1 MIVTETRSGLVE
13 AAHPVSAVAVDS
25 TGRVVESF
33 GTDLERDFFA
43 RSAIKPFQ
51 AFVSQRSGAD
61 LAPEQLAMAMA
72 SHAGQPVH
80 VAIVGDMLRGAG
92 LSEDDLMCPPARPF
106 GQSADLR
113 WAAAGRL
120 RSERVFHNCSGK
132 HAAVLRACVAGGWS
146 TSYLDAGH
154 PFNQEV
160 ADIVE
165 SATRRPVGPV
175 GVDGCGL
182 PTLRTDVVALAGGFA
197 RLVTRTEFGE
207 IAGVAARH
215 APLTSDGGRAEA
227 VVARWVPAVVKAG
240 AMGCVGAGWLEG
252 GIGFA
257 VKAWT
262 GNSTAASVALVAI
275 MDRAGLLSTHQR
287 AQLAAVAFPPT
298 LGGGEPVGAYELVP
312 W

>member
-1 MIVTETRSGLVE
+1 VIVAETRSGLAE
-13 AAHPVSAVAVDS
+13 AVHPVSAVAVDA
-25 TGRVVESF
+25 TGRVLDSF
-33 GTDLERDFFA
+33 GSDLERDFYA

-51 AFVSQRSGAD
+51 AFVSQRNGAD

-80 VAIVGDMLRGAG
+80 IAIVGDMLRGAG
-92 LSEDDLMCPPARPF
+92 LSEEDLMCPPARPA

-120 RSERVFHNCSGK
+120 HRERVFHNCSGK

-146 TSYLDAGH
+146 TSYLDQGH

-165 SATRRPVGPV
+165 RETGRPPGPA

-182 PTLRTDVVALAGGFA
+182 PTLRTDVTALARGFA
-197 RLVTRTEFGE
+197 RLVTRAEFRE

-215 APLTSDGGRAEA
+215 AALTSDGDRAEA
-227 VVARWVPAVVKAG
+227 VVARWVPAVVKGG
-240 AMGCVGAGWLEG
+240 AMGCVGAGWIEG

-257 VKAWT
+257 AKAWS
-262 GNSTAASVALVAI
+262 GNATAASVALVAI
-275 MDRAGLLSTHQR
+275 MDRAGILSIHQR
-287 AQLAAVAFPPT
+287 AQLAAVASPRV
-298 LGGGEPVGAYELVP
+298 LGGGEPVGAYELVVS
-312 W
+312 